1 MLRFCIYS
9 FLIFHACFDLFCVD
23 YHWDIRSVDTTFS
36 YNKIAG
42 INNSY
47 ISTFTINNVSC
58 KFGIT
63 DFSLDNWKQIVVDN
77 PQGLNLFDACM
88 TEDNRLFVAAG
99 LGNILESTIDSEV
112 WEYKKII
119 EESVVISTIAFRD
132 NQYGIVAN
140 NGRVL
145 YSTTDGGTSWNMMT
159 EQVND
164 FTGDFLIKKASFIGD
179 TLVLFI
185 NDFSTKSH
193 YSKMSF
199 DSGES
204 WQPACQI
211 DVDGSSAANFY
222 YNNGKW
228 WLIGT
233 KRVGTTHRQY
243 DIIHYS
249 DNNGKTWTK
258 QLHGD
263 FGSLHGLHSIQ
274 FYDNSLEGLAVGGM
288 EVFYTNDGGVNWE
301 MLLDPLT
308 QIDTITNG
316 KGTLLKI
323 NNEMLIVGYN
333 RIIKFVRSGSSVM
346 DYSINDKEVEAY
358 LSRDN
363 QLEIKLNDNQPINQ
377 IYLYNL
383 EGKIIYYN
391 TELSDNIFSLNIE
404 NVTHNG
410 LVIIEVHS
418 GEKVF
423 FKKIIIFR

>member
-1 MLRFCIYS
+1 
-9 FLIFHACFDLFCVD
+9 
-23 YHWDIRSVDTTFS
+23 
-36 YNKIAG
+36 
-42 INNSY
+42 
-47 ISTFTINNVSC
+47 
-58 KFGIT
+58 
-63 DFSLDNWKQIVVDN
+63 
-77 PQGLNLFDACM
+77 
-88 TEDNRLFVAAG
+88 
-99 LGNILESTIDSEV
+99 
-112 WEYKKII
+112 
-119 EESVVISTIAFRD
+119 
-132 NQYGIVAN
+132 
-140 NGRVL
+140 
-145 YSTTDGGTSWNMMT
+145 
-159 EQVND
+159 
-164 FTGDFLIKKASFIGD
+164 
-179 TLVLFI
+179 
-185 NDFSTKSH
+185 
-193 YSKMSF
+193 
-199 DSGES
+199 
-204 WQPACQI
+204 
-211 DVDGSSAANFY
+211 
-222 YNNGKW
+222 
-228 WLIGT
+228 
-233 KRVGTTHRQY
+233 
-243 DIIHYS
+243 
-249 DNNGKTWTK
+249 
-258 QLHGD
+258 
-263 FGSLHGLHSIQ
+263 
-274 FYDNSLEGLAVGGM
+274 M